1 MRKRIYDYFFLSD
14 KSLTNEDDAESE
26 EPSSEEEEDVEND
39 QTEPD
44 VRVIILQLAY
54 IFVFRNHS

>member
-26 EPSSEEEEDVEND
+26 EPSSEEEEDVENG

-44 VRVIILQLAY
+44 VRVIRL
-54 IFVFRNHS
+54 